1 MRTLSATSEASLTA
15 VKPRNLPRLLS
26 LFIAFIG
33 CTVTA
38 MPFLYAMTT
47 PVPLILV
54 GSGIAVAALA
64 VFLFF
69 SF

>member
-1 MRTLSATSEASLTA
+1 MRTLSAARAMDMSAA
-15 VKPRNLPRLLS
+15 KPRNLPRVTS

-38 MPFLYAMTT
+38 LPFLYAMTS
-47 PVPLILV
+47 PAPPILI
-54 GSGIAVAALA
+54 GSGITVVALA
-64 VFLFF
+64 MFLFF